1 MDIDRLRSD
10 DLASLERFLRSADA
24 ATIFHRPEWH
34 EIVQHTYGHRT
45 DYWIARAM
53 GEIVGVFPVT
63 AVRFPV
69 LGMKSIAMPYQF
81 HSGLPLALAEE
92 VQIDL
97 VNRALVEA
105 RDAGA
110 SYVEIRH
117 CGPAPILERLG
128 FKAIDSGLVNTVVS
142 LVGLTFNRV
151 REGHRRNIVFAQR
164 HGVRIE
170 EETAVAA
177 LQRFHRMHAAES
189 RAMGN
194 PQGGYPFLRNLSR
207 FGSDRCRLLLAY
219 SGVEC
224 LGGLLTIA
232 DDRMVFARYGVS
244 GSEAARR
251 LYIGKALLWRAMSDA
266 SARGCVGFS
275 LGVSSSRDAGLI
287 QSKQGWNGQTEP
299 VWLYVHPIK
308 AMPRAPGDYFDRFH
322 LAKAIWRKLPLP
334 VVERLGTLA
343 TRWVC

>member
-1 MDIDRLRSD
+1 MDVDRLRSD
-10 DLASLERFLRSADA
+10 DLASLERFLLAADA
-24 ATIFHRPEWH
+24 ATVFHRPEWH
-34 EIVQHTYGHRT
+34 EIVQHTYGHRS
-45 DYWIARAM
+45 DYWIARAK

-63 AVRFPV
+63 AVRFPL
-69 LGMKSIAMPYQF
+69 LGVKSIAMPYQF
-81 HSGLPLALAEE
+81 HSGLPIAIAEE
-92 VQIDL
+92 SQIEL

-105 RDAGA
+105 REVGA
-110 SYVEIRH
+110 TYFEIRH
-117 CGPAPILERLG
+117 CGPAPFLERLG
-128 FKAIDSGLVNTVVS
+128 FTAIDSGLVNTVVS
-142 LVGLTFNRV
+142 LVALTFNRI

-177 LQRFHRMHAAES
+177 LQRFHRMHVAES

-207 FGSDRCRLLLAY
+207 FLSTRYCLLLAY
-219 SGVEC
+219 SGAEC

-244 GSEAARR
+244 GSEAAKR
-251 LYIGKALLWRAMSDA
+251 LYVGKALLWRAMSGA

-275 LGVSSSRDAGLI
+275 LGVSSCRDAGLI
-287 QSKQGWNGQTEP
+287 HSKQGWSGQTER
-299 VWLYVHPIK
+299 VWLYVYPIK
-308 AMPRAPGDYFDRFH
+308 AMPRAPGDYLDRFQV
-322 LAKAIWRKLPLP
+322 AKAIWRKLPLP
-334 VVERLGTLA
+334 VVERLGTLV